1 VGCPRACCARPER
14 RKTTARKCSSDA
26 GKWTLGVAE
35 QHVGVE
41 VVLLRARGRRLR
53 RCSELSTM
61 ARRWRPEMARG
72 VVARA
77 RAARKGEE
85 SGRNRGEMTRGWC
98 SSWRWSSGACADD
111 ERRW

>member
-1 VGCPRACCARPER
+1 VGCPRSCRARPELR
-14 RKTTARKCSSDA
+14 ETAVEEYGSVARNWA
-26 GKWTLGVAE
+26 LGAAK

-53 RCSELSTM
+53 RGSELSTT

-77 RAARKGEE
+77 REATREE
-85 SGRNRGEMTRGWC
+85 ERGWD
-98 SSWRWSSGACADD
+98 W
-111 ERRW
+111 E